1 MIETETVHS
10 VRRLAVPLRRPY
22 AETIAR
28 FEELVPAVDYARFMA
43 LTEWAQ
49 VQALVQQVA
58 PLGFMRYWTSD
69 IPAMMVGD
77 ARGGECSEYL
87 MGNHVVAERM
97 YRHDPSV
104 MLYAPLRV
112 VIRADDASE
121 GVFVIDQPSMLFDS
135 FGRPEIAA
143 IGRELDGKVAGVL
156 TALGA
161 APPTILGTSSR

>member
-10 VRRLAVPLRRPY
+10 VRRLAVPLRRRY
-22 AETIAR
+22 ADAVAR
-28 FEELVPAVDYARFMA
+28 FEELVPVVDYDRFMA

-49 VQALVQQVA
+49 VEALAQQVA

-69 IPAMMVGD
+69 IPAMMVGE
-77 ARGGECSEYL
+77 AAGGKCSEYL

-97 YRHDPSV
+97 YRYDPTV

-112 VIRADDASE
+112 VIRADDADK
-121 GVFVIDQPSMLFDS
+121 GVFVIDQPSMLFETFD
-135 FGRPEIAA
+135 RPEIAA
-143 IGRELDGKVAGVL
+143 VGRELDEKVARVL

-161 APPTILGTSSR
+161 TPPAILRHG